1 VGMGWRKGLRHG
13 GRGRETHGRGHV
25 HDGGREREVREE
37 EGADGWGPRAER
49 TRERAVSADRSGPPG
64 NKSEQARTDR
74 RRQVGPTDSER
85 EREERAWARAGT
97 DRRGLPIKRGGRVGL
112 GLMGWFGPKCGFLF
126 S

>member
-37 EGADGWGPRAER
+37 EGADGWGPRAAR
-49 TRERAVSADRSGPPG
+49 TRERVVSA
-64 NKSEQARTDR
+64 E
-74 RRQVGPTDSER
+74 VGPTDSER